1 MTIEKG
7 IPSHKAKLT
16 VARSMLAALYGMWKK
31 GEEYDPEIDNK
42 RRKENKK

>member
-16 VARSMLAALYGMWKK
+16 VARSLLAALYGMWKK
-31 GEEYDPEIDNK
+31 GEVYDPEIDNK
-42 RRKENKK
+42 REKGNQK